1 MMPRGIRPPL
11 HGALHLLYAGV
22 FVGAAAVP
30 AAGQITGRVEGTVV
44 DRSTGEPL
52 VGGLVIVE
60 ATNLGNVT
68 RSDGSFFI
76 NDVPVG
82 HHRIVSE
89 YLGYRTLSQG
99 RRILAGETAGVEF
112 RMAADVVQAD
122 GIAAVIEREPLR
134 PPPPER
140 LYIRTAPPGEGI
152 EAAQGYGCA
161 AQAVLHGSYIRN
173 GRWELQYSVKD
184 LACRIEPAERA
195 PESQQGEAL
204 EGVVIHVSPLRS
216 EARYE

>member
-1 MMPRGIRPPL
+1 MLRGIRPPL
-11 HGALHLLYAGV
+11 PGALHLLCAGV
-22 FVGAAAVP
+22 FVAAAAVP

-112 RMAADVVQAD
+112 RMTADIIQAD

-140 LYIRTAPPGEGI
+140 LYVRTAPPGEGI
-152 EAAQGYGCA
+152 EAAQEFACSTK
-161 AQAVLHGSYIRN
+161 AVLHGSYIRN
-173 GRWELQYSVKD
+173 GRWELQYSVKQ
-184 LACRIEPAERA
+184 LACRREPAERA
-195 PESQQGEAL
+195 PEPQQGATL

-216 EARYE
+216 EVRYE